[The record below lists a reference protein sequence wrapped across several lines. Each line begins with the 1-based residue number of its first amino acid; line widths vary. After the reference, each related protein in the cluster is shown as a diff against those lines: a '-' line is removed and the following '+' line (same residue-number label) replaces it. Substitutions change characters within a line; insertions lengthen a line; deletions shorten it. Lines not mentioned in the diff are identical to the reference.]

1 MEVEIE
7 GFEQIRRQ
15 IAELGNR
22 KIEER
27 ALKAG
32 AEYLKAKL
40 EAEVPVDDGVYKR
53 GIVVTKRGKR
63 YIVHTGKVPHAHLV
77 EFGRSGGSAKYVD
90 KNGVTRTVK
99 FGPTAPNPVVART
112 YESEQNQI
120 MRVIGEEVRR
130 ALNL

>member
-1 MEVEIE
+1 MEVEIT
-7 GFEQIRRQ
+7 GLDQIRRQ
-15 IAELGNR
+15 IAELGNK

-27 ALKAG
+27 AVKAG

-40 EAEVPVDDGVYKR
+40 EASVPVDDGVYKS

-77 EFGRSGGSAKYVD
+77 EFGRSGGTAKYVD
-90 KNGVTRTVK
+90 KKGVTRTAK
-99 FGPTAPNPVVART
+99 FGPTAPNPVMART

-120 MRVIGEEVRR
+120 VRVIGQTVRR
-130 ALNL
+130 ELGL